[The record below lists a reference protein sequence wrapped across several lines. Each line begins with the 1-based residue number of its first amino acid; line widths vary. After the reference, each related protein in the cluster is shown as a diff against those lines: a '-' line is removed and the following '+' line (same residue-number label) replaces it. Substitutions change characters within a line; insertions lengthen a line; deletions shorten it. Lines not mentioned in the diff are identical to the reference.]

1 MKIVHY
7 YVGMRLESGGTVRA
21 VLDLCGALAA
31 SAHDVTLMTLDA
43 ADVPGQWRD
52 GGAGFPQVQ
61 TLCRRI
67 GRLPCLSGKA
77 ATQAGEWIGQVDV
90 LHLHGPWDPVG
101 LQLSRIAR
109 RAGVPYVVSLHGML
123 DDWCMARK
131 ALKKRLYLRAVGQR
145 LLEQAACVHCTAQA
159 ERDQSRK
166 WYPRGR
172 SHIVPLIFDLTP
184 FERLPGP
191 QLARETYPQ
200 AFSGEPVVL
209 FVGLMNPLKR
219 IELLIESAALLRED
233 GHELKT
239 LIAGSGDQR
248 YEGRLRRLVQQL
260 RLEDRVEFLGF
271 VSGLEKLSLYQAA
284 DVFVLPSRHENWGF
298 VIVEALLCQTPVIT
312 TRGVAVWRELE
323 DGGGAVVVED
333 TPRALAAAIVTLV
346 SDKARCQDM
355 GEAGGDWV
363 RRSLAVDELVGQ
375 YVSLYERA
383 AR

>member
-1 MKIVHY
+1 MKIVQY
-7 YVGMRLESGGTVRA
+7 ISRIRLEEGGVVRA

-31 SAHDVTLMTLDA
+31 SGHDVTLMTLDA

-52 GGAGFPQVQ
+52 GGAGFPRVQ

-67 GRLPCLSGKA
+67 GRLPCLSGT
-77 ATQAGEWIGQVDV
+77 ATTRAGEWIGQAVV

-101 LQLSRIAR
+101 LQLSRIAH
-109 RAGVPYVVSLHGML
+109 RAGVAYVVSLHGML
-123 DDWCMARK
+123 DDCSMARK

-172 SHIVPLIFDLTP
+172 SHVVPLIFDLTP
-184 FERLPGP
+184 FERLPGS

-209 FVGLMNPLKR
+209 FVGLLKPLKR
-219 IELLIESAALLRED
+219 LELLIQSAAILRED
-233 GHELKT
+233 GHEVRT
-239 LIAGSGDQR
+239 LIAGSGDQW

-312 TRGVAVWRELE
+312 TRGVAIWQELE
-323 DGGGAVVVED
+323 DGGGAVVVQD

-346 SDKARCQDM
+346 SDQARRQDM
-355 GEAGGDWV
+355 GQAGRDWV
-363 RRSLAVDELVGQ
+363 RRSLDVDELVGQ
-375 YVSLYERA
+375 YVSLYGRG

>member
-1 MKIVHY
+1 MNIVQY
-7 YVGMRLESGGTVRA
+7 YVGMSFEGGGTVRA

-31 SAHDVTLMTLDA
+31 SGHDVTLMTLDA

-52 GGAGFPQVQ
+52 GGGVFPQVQ
-61 TLCRRI
+61 TLRRRI
-67 GRLPCLSGKA
+67 GRLPWLSGKA
-77 ATQAGEWIGQVDV
+77 ATQAGEWISQADV

-101 LQLSRIAR
+101 LHLSRIAR
-109 RAGVPYVVSLHGML
+109 RAGVAYVVSLHGML
-123 DDWCMARK
+123 DDRCMARK
-131 ALKKRLYLRAVGQR
+131 SLKKRLYLRAVGKA
-145 LLEQAACVHCTAQA
+145 LLEQAAFVHCTAQV
-159 ERDQSRK
+159 ERDQSHK

-172 SHIVPLIFDLTP
+172 SDVVPLIFDLTP

-200 AFSGEPVVL
+200 AFSGEPVIL
-209 FVGLMNPLKR
+209 WVGLMNPLKR
-219 IELLIESAALLRED
+219 VELLIESMAILRED
-233 GHELKT
+233 GHALKT

-298 VIVEALLCQTPVIT
+298 VMVEALLCQTPVIT
-312 TRGVAVWRELE
+312 TKGVAIWRELE
-323 DGGGAVVVED
+323 DGGGAIVVKD
-333 TPRALAAAIVTLV
+333 TPRTLARAILTLV
-346 SDKARCQDM
+346 SDKAKRQDM
-355 GEAGGDWV
+355 GQAGCDWV
-363 RRSLAVDELVGQ
+363 RRSLGVDELVGK
-375 YVSLYERA
+375 YVSLYEQA

>member
-1 MKIVHY
+1 MKIVQY
-7 YVGMRLESGGTVRA
+7 ISRIRLEDGGVVRA

-31 SAHDVTLMTLDA
+31 SGHDVTLMTFDSP
-43 ADVPGQWRD
+43 DVPGQWRD
-52 GGAGFPQVQ
+52 GSAGFPQVRN
-61 TLCRRI
+61 LRCGI

-77 ATQAGEWIGQVDV
+77 TARAGEWIGQADV
-90 LHLHGPWDPVG
+90 LHLHGPWDPAG

-123 DDWCMARK
+123 DDWCVARK

-145 LLEQAACVHCTAQA
+145 FLEQAACVHCTAQA
-159 ERDQSRK
+159 EQDQSRK

-209 FVGLMNPLKR
+209 FVGLMKPLKR
-219 IELLIESAALLRED
+219 VELLIESAAILRED
-233 GHELKT
+233 GHEMKV
-239 LIAGSGDQR
+239 LIAGAGDQR
-248 YEGRLRRLVQQL
+248 YEGRLRRLAQQL

-271 VSGLEKLSLYQAA
+271 VGGSEKLSLYQAA

-312 TRGVAVWRELE
+312 TRGVAIWQELE
-323 DGGGAVVVED
+323 EGGGAVVVQD

-346 SDKARCQDM
+346 SDQTRRQDM
-355 GEAGGDWV
+355 GQAGRDWV
-363 RRSLAVDELVGQ
+363 RRSLDVDELVGQ
-375 YVSLYERA
+375 YISLYGRA